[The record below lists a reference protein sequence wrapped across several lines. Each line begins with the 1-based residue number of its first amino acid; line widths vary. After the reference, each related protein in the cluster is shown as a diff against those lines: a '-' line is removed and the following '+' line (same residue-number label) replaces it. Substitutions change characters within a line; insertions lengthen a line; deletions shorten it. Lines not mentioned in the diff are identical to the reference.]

1 MNPYLDK
8 TSCKK
13 FLKKTMATSY
23 DKLCKISEINDRN
36 DIEYTKLLLELQI
49 LNNIIENVQKYMD
62 ELT

>member
-23 DKLCKISEINDRN
+23 DKLCKIAEINDRN
-36 DIEYTKLLLELQI
+36 DSEYTKLLLELQLI
-49 LNNIIENVQKYMD
+49 NNILENVQKYMD
-62 ELT
+62 EFT